1 MKKLFILSFLL
12 LCFAL
17 PVHANPI
24 MPSYISE
31 IYFDDNGNWTIELYD
46 YYHLGNQPNLD
57 DCYIESTT
65 NLAYFNNGITFNVDD
80 TLLVTNDDMQ
90 TDLIINREGDFL
102 SARWAIFDEI
112 RWGDYPYS
120 HVNAPY
126 PGQSLCRVAIGDD
139 DPYFLLAKENQP
151 SLGNNPFHA
160 QTFGSLNGIV
170 TYDNGVPIGGAIV
183 SFNPVN
189 FSVITDEFGY
199 FLICDM
205 YGMNYNLTVTVND
218 TIIVDTTVTI
228 EPDGTTYVELSP
240 DFDIDPQPQHET
252 ISISNYPN
260 PFYEE
265 TEIHY
270 SLPQYAAGTIT
281 IFNSKG
287 QKIREI
293 PVSPNENSTSWSGLD
308 KNNNKVP
315 SGVYF
320 YNLESEDKILAS
332 GKMLYLR

>member
-1 MKKLFILSFLL
+1 MKNIIILVLL
-12 LCFAL
+12 LFSYTL
-17 PVHANPI
+17 ILHANPI
-24 MPSYISE
+24 IPAVFSE
-31 IYFDDNGNWTIELYD
+31 LYFDNNDDWTLELYD
-46 YYHLGNQPNLD
+46 FYGVSQGNLD
-57 DCYIESTT
+57 CCCIESSTDM
-65 NLAYFNNGITFNVDD
+65 AYFNPGISFGCCD
-80 TLLVTNDDMQ
+80 TILITNTDMQ
-90 TDLIINREGDFL
+90 TDFTLNKNGDFL
-102 SARWAIFDEI
+102 IIHGLFCDFLY
-112 RWGDYPYS
+112 WGNIPNS
-120 HVNAPY
+120 HVNTPY
-126 PGQSLCRVAIGDD
+126 PGQSLARVVIYGEDA
-139 DPYFLLAKENQP
+139 YFLLAKENQP
-151 SLGNNPFHA
+151 SLGYNPFNV
-160 QTFGSLNGIV
+160 QTLGSLDGIV
-170 TYDNGVPIGGAIV
+170 TYNNGVPIGGAIV

-189 FSVITDEFGY
+189 YSVITDEFGY
-199 FLICDM
+199 FFISGI

-228 EPDGTTYVELSP
+228 EPDVTTYVELSP